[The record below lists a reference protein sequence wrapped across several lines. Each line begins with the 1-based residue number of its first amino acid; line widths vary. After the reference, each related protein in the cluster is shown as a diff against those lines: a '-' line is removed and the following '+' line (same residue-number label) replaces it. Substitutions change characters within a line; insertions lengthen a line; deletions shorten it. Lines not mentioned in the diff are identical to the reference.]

1 MKNLRLSFGFDGPS
15 KWERWTYLLCTKLV
29 FLPYFDIQLFKTFYN
44 SDRPFLVNR
53 HAILIGWFMFCFE
66 LNKRN
71 GKWILTNLTNK

>member
-1 MKNLRLSFGFDGPS
+1 MKNIHLTFGFAGS
-15 KWERWTYLLCTKLV
+15 TKWEDFTFKISKKLP
-29 FLPYFDIQLFKTFYN
+29 FLPYFDIWLFKTFHN